1 MGRIRRK
8 FDADFKRRIVA
19 DIENK
24 VTTLTAA
31 AREHGISPT
40 VIKYWQKQLLEG
52 GIPDSVS
59 SREKA
64 QEKEIKELRAKIGEL
79 VMENDIL
86 KKMEEWKE
94 QRKKLDTSVVTAS
107 NLHQFRRPA
116 K

>member
-8 FDADFKRRIVA
+8 FEADFKRRIVS
-19 DIENK
+19 DIKNK

-40 VIKYWQKQLLEG
+40 VIKYWQKQLLEE

-59 SREKA
+59 SREKTL
-64 QEKEIKELRAKIGEL
+64 EKEIKELRAKIGEL

-86 KKMEEWKE
+86 KKWKNG
-94 QRKKLDTSVVTAS
+94 KHSGKS
-107 NLHQFRRPA
+107 
-116 K
+116 